1 MNSLRVRHQ
10 GVLFASAIAFVV
22 VVVDVA
28 GSALAD
34 EIPLA
39 IYGDIDAIYKN
50 DNVNTESFSSP
61 RIELFYSNNWDKLSF
76 LSEIMFEAG
85 EDNTYVLDVERVQ
98 LAYVFA
104 EWLRVAAGR
113 FHTAMGY
120 YNDAYHHGYYFVLP
134 AERPTAVD
142 FEDAGGLIPAHSVG
156 VHFDGH
162 IRLNPNA
169 VFRYDTDIANG
180 RGAPGEVT
188 IAFARKQMKALNLRL
203 RLELGTTLDDVVL
216 GGNLYTDEIPA
227 NTGDPITGADR
238 IPFAMREIIAGA
250 HMAYL
255 GRQVHLVSEYS
266 WIQHSEKDGG
276 QNSYSTQ
283 YLFGELGYTLAGEWT
298 PYARYEYTHFGSNP
312 DPFYA
317 FNAAARGSYHRGT
330 IGLNY
335 LASEHLVFKLEFS
348 LQHFGDAIAAGAR
361 DVYTTTSQC
370 AYAF

>member
-1 MNSLRVRHQ
+1 MNSVRVRDQ
-10 GVLFASAIAFVV
+10 GVLFSSVV
-22 VVVDVA
+22 VLVVVLVGVP

-34 EIPLA
+34 DIPLA

-50 DNVNTESFSSP
+50 DNANSESFSSP
-61 RIELFYSNNWDKLSF
+61 RIELFYSNNWGKLSF
-76 LSEIMFEAG
+76 LTEIMFEAD
-85 EDNTYVLDVERVQ
+85 EDNRYVLDVERVQ

-104 EWLRVAAGR
+104 EWLRMAAGR
-113 FHTAMGY
+113 FHTAIGY

-134 AERPTAVD
+134 TERPTAVD

-156 VHFDGH
+156 VHFDGRV
-162 IRLNPNA
+162 RLSTSV
-169 VFRYDTDIANG
+169 VFRYDTDVANG

-203 RLELGTTLDDVVL
+203 RLELGTTLDGVVF

-227 NTGDPITGADR
+227 NAGDPVTGADR

-250 HMAYL
+250 HVAYL
-255 GRQVHLVSEYS
+255 GRQFHLISEYS
-266 WIQHSEKDGG
+266 WIQHSEKEGR

-283 YLFGELGYTLAGEWT
+283 YAFGELGYTLEGAWT
-298 PYARYEYTHFGSNP
+298 PYARYEYTRFGSNP

-330 IGLNY
+330 LGLNY
-335 LASEHLVFKLEFS
+335 LASEYLVLKVEAS
-348 LQHFGDAIAAGAR
+348 IQHFGDAVAAGAR
-361 DVYTTTSQC
+361 QVYTIASQC